1 MNGAAIQPFDAFA
14 DGMRSADSGLLTVN
28 PRSGSLLRFLESIC
42 MPDYRT
48 YLLDLDGVVYRGNE
62 LLPGARE
69 LVKWTDATGR
79 KALYLSNNSFATPE
93 EVAAKLAR
101 LGMPQPEGRVFTAG
115 QAAVQAIAERFPGG
129 RVYMLTVPSLD
140 ALAIR
145 AGLRSVWRDEID
157 GDTPDAVMVGLDRSV
172 TYERLK
178 WGLRAI
184 LAGAAFIGVNRD
196 PRLPVEDGF
205 EPGTGSLVAALEY
218 ASGRR
223 AETIG
228 KPAPGIVLEAMRLLD
243 AEPGSTLMIG
253 DGLDLDIVAG
263 HAAQVTTA
271 LVLTGLTSHQEAEAS
286 VGERRPDMVFPDL
299 PTLLRVAQAGR
310 LSPA

>member
-1 MNGAAIQPFDAFA
+1 M
-14 DGMRSADSGLLTVN
+14 L
-28 PRSGSLLRFLESIC
+28 
-42 MPDYRT
+42 DYRT
-48 YLLDLDGVVYRGNE
+48 YLLDLDGVIYRGNV

-69 LVKWTDATGR
+69 LVDWIDATGR

-101 LGMPQPEGRVFTAG
+101 LGMPRPEERVFTAG
-115 QAAVQAIAERFPGG
+115 QAAIQAIAERFPGG

-140 ALAIR
+140 PMAER
-145 AGLRSVWRDEID
+145 AGLRPVWRDSMD
-157 GDTPDAVMVGLDRSV
+157 GAIPDAVMVGLDRSV
-172 TYERLK
+172 TYDRLSR
-178 WGLRAI
+178 GLRAV

-196 PRLPVEDGF
+196 PRLPVENGF

-218 ASGRR
+218 ASGKP

-228 KPAPGIVLEAMRLLD
+228 KPAPGIVLEAMRLLAAD
-243 AEPGSTLMIG
+243 PASTLMIG

-271 LVLTGLTSHQEAEAS
+271 LVLTGLTSGEEAVSAS
-286 VGERRPDMVFPDL
+286 GMRRPDMIFPNL
-299 PTLLRVAQAGR
+299 PALLQAAQAGK